1 MKRGLRRAAAL
12 GAAAVAPAAAASP
25 GEELLD
31 LLTGEFNNHEQVWQ
45 QKLDG
50 TAHVERRHWR
60 FERTGG
66 NRLLL
71 SAAPGQAAGA
81 AAWAFDLRP
90 ESLDTAVA
98 PVDGGGPSCSYHWQA
113 QADGFTGRATPSG
126 SCPESLPG
134 EWRVSATHLFASNG
148 PSNDA
153 TRYAARRVR
162 HYRGWIALHRHR
174 IDPSAPED
182 DVILMRKVR
191 LHDEG
196 SVFPIADAGEPTGY
210 AVELAR
216 LTYQNTGIAV
226 LKLGIVDQADGETL
240 SYAWT
245 APLSDRVG
253 INLRWVQAGF
263 TRED

>member
-12 GAAAVAPAAAASP
+12 GAAAVALTAAASP

-50 TAHVERRHWR
+50 TVHVERRHWR

-66 NRLLL
+66 KRLVL
-71 SAAPGQAAGA
+71 SVAPGQAAGE

-98 PVDGGGPSCSYHWQA
+98 PVDGGGPSCSYRWQA
-113 QADGFTGRATPSG
+113 QADGFAGRQTPPG
-126 SCPESLPG
+126 SCPESLPD
-134 EWRVSATHLFASNG
+134 EWRVSATHLLASNG
-148 PSNDA
+148 TSGDT

-162 HYRGWIALHRHR
+162 YYRGWIALHRHR
-174 IDPSAPED
+174 IDPSAAED
-182 DVILMRKVR
+182 DVILIRNLR

-196 SVFPIADAGEPTGY
+196 SVFPIADTGEPTGY

-216 LTYQNTGIAV
+216 LTYQNTGTAV

-245 APLSDRVG
+245 APLSERVG

>member
-1 MKRGLRRAAAL
+1 MKRGLRWATAL

-50 TAHVERRHWR
+50 TVHVERRHWR

-66 NRLLL
+66 KRLVL
-71 SAAPGQAAGA
+71 SVAPGQAAGE
-81 AAWAFDLRP
+81 AAWAFDLRA
-90 ESLDTAVA
+90 ESLDTAAV
-98 PVDGGGPSCSYHWQA
+98 PVNGSGPSCSYRWQA
-113 QADGFTGRATPSG
+113 RADGFAGRAMPPG
-126 SCPESLPG
+126 SCPESLPD
-134 EWRVSATHLFASNG
+134 EWRVSATHLFASDG
-148 PSNDA
+148 PSDDA
-153 TRYAARRVR
+153 TRHAARRVR
-162 HYRGWIALHRHR
+162 YYRGWIALHRHR
-174 IDPSAPED
+174 IDPSAAED
-182 DVILMRKVR
+182 DVILIRNLR

-216 LTYQNTGIAV
+216 LTYQNTGTAV

-240 SYAWT
+240 SYVWT
-245 APLSDRVG
+245 APLSDRIG

>member
-1 MKRGLRRAAAL
+1 MKRGQRWAAAL
-12 GAAAVAPAAAASP
+12 GAAAVAPAAAAGP

-31 LLTGEFNNHEQVWQ
+31 LLAGEFNNHEQVWQ

-60 FERTGG
+60 FERAGG
-66 NRLLL
+66 RRLVL
-71 SAAPGQAAGA
+71 SVAPGQAAGE
-81 AAWAFDLRP
+81 AAWAFDLRE
-90 ESLDTAVA
+90 ESLDTSVV
-98 PVDGGGPSCSYHWQA
+98 PVDGGAPSCSYRWQA
-113 QADGFTGRATPSG
+113 RADGFVGRATPPG
-126 SCPESLPG
+126 SCPESLPD

-153 TRYAARRVR
+153 TRHAARRVR
-162 HYRGWIALHRHR
+162 HYTGWIALHRHR
-174 IDPSAPED
+174 IDPSAAED
-182 DVILMRKVR
+182 DVILIRNLR

-196 SVFPIADAGEPTGY
+196 SLFPIVDAGEPTGY

-216 LTYQNTGIAV
+216 LTYQNTGTAV

-240 SYAWT
+240 SYVWT
-245 APLSDRVG
+245 APLSERVG

>member
-60 FERTGG
+60 FERAGG
-66 NRLLL
+66 RRLVL
-71 SAAPGQAAGA
+71 SVAPGQAAGE

-90 ESLDTAVA
+90 ESLDTAVV
-98 PVDGGGPSCSYHWQA
+98 PVDGSGPSCSYRWQA
-113 QADGFTGRATPSG
+113 RADGFAGRQTPPG
-126 SCPESLPG
+126 SCPEPLPG
-134 EWRVSATHLFASNG
+134 EWRVSATHLLASNG
-148 PSNDA
+148 PSDD
-153 TRYAARRVR
+153 TIRYAARRVR
-162 HYRGWIALHRHR
+162 YYRGWIALHRHR
-174 IDPSAPED
+174 IDPSAAED
-182 DVILMRKVR
+182 DVILIRNLR

-196 SVFPIADAGEPTGY
+196 SLFPIEDAGEPTGY

-216 LTYQNTGIAV
+216 LTYQNTGTAV
-226 LKLGIVDQADGETL
+226 LKIGIVDQADGETL